1 MYQNLSR
8 TQAARVVMGS
18 GIFYGIPVLILVL
31 LLLFINQN
39 LRDWHSQAIIQ
50 YQYLGTYI
58 YWYLGILQRFVIFR
72 LLKYGTY

>member
-39 LRDWHSQAIIQ
+39 LRDWHSRAIIQ
-50 YQYLGTYI
+50 YQYGTYL
-58 YWYLGILQRFVIFR
+58 YILVPRYFTAFCYI
-72 LLKYGTY
+72 